1 MASVDRK
8 SCEMKPI
15 VAGSIKVHLIWFD
28 SMGAKSSSL
37 LLETPDVKLLIDP
50 AAAVMQPSF
59 PLSESQKRV
68 LRQKAFDAIHR
79 AAKKADAIFI
89 SHYHYDHHTLPDEP
103 NELELYKGKKIWVK
117 NPNLWINRSQW
128 GRARIFLSR
137 LYEGL
142 KGSGFENLLHP
153 ARRRNF
159 PDPLKNLPL
168 ASRKDY
174 GDYQKRKK
182 QLLRKGKAW
191 FRNTANLW
199 KKGKW
204 VSEFSL
210 GSTEVSFADGKS
222 IEIGAT
228 KIRFTTPLF
237 HGIEYDRLGWV
248 LGLVCEHKGAKFLY
262 SSDLQGPQ
270 IEDYADW
277 IIKENPDILILDGPA
292 TYLLGYMLNKINLA
306 RAISNASWVLRK
318 TTSKVII
325 YDHHLT
331 RGSRFKERI
340 SKVYEVAREEKKT
353 LLTAAEWLG
362 KEPLVLKLASE
373 KAKKN

>member
-15 VAGSIKVHLIWFD
+15 VAGKIKAHLIWFD
-28 SMGAKSSSL
+28 SMGAKSSSI
-37 LLETPDVKLLIDP
+37 LLETPDVKILIDP
-50 AAAVMQPSF
+50 GAAVMQPSF
-59 PLSESQKRV
+59 PLSESEKRV
-68 LRQKAFDAIHR
+68 LRQKAFNAISK
-79 AAKKADAIFI
+79 AARKADGIFI

-103 NELELYKGKKIWVK
+103 NELELYEGKKIWLK

-128 GRARIFLSR
+128 GRARLFLSR
-137 LYEGL
+137 LYQGL
-142 KGSGFENLLHP
+142 KGPGFDNLLHP
-153 ARRRNF
+153 SLKMKF
-159 PDPLKNLPL
+159 PDPLANLPL
-168 ASRKDY
+168 ASSKDY
-174 GDYQKRKK
+174 GDYEKRKK

-199 KKGKW
+199 KKGEW
-204 VSEFSL
+204 VPEFSM
-210 GSTEVSFADGKS
+210 GRTEVFFADGKS
-222 IEIGAT
+222 IKIGGT
-228 KIRFTTPLF
+228 KIRFTEALF
-237 HGIEYDRLGWV
+237 HGIEYGRVGWV
-248 LGLVCEHKGAKFLY
+248 LGLICQHKGVKLLY

-277 IIKENPDILILDGPA
+277 VIKENPDILILDGPA

-306 RAISNASWVLRK
+306 RAISNASRILREA
-318 TTSKVII
+318 TSKVII

-331 RGSRFKERI
+331 RDTRFKERT

-353 LLTAAEWLG
+353 FLTAAEWLQR
-362 KEPLVLKLASE
+362 EPLVLKLARK

>member
-1 MASVDRK
+1 MASVNRK
-8 SCEMKPI
+8 SGEMKPI
-15 VAGSIKVHLIWFD
+15 VAGNMKVHLLWFD

-37 LLETPDVKLLIDP
+37 LLETPDIKLLIDP
-50 AAAVMQPSF
+50 GAAVMQPSF
-59 PLSESQKRV
+59 PLSEAEKK
-68 LRQKAFDAIHR
+68 LLCQKAFGAINK
-79 AAKKADAIFI
+79 AAKKADTIFI

-103 NELELYKGKKIWVK
+103 HELELYEGKNIWVK

-128 GRARIFLSR
+128 GRARLFLSL

-142 KGSGFENLLHP
+142 KGSGFENLLYP
-153 ARRRNF
+153 AQRRNF
-159 PDPLKNLPL
+159 PDLLKNLPL

-174 GDYQKRKK
+174 GDYEKRKK

-204 VSEFSL
+204 VPEFSL
-210 GSTEVSFADGKS
+210 GSTEVFFADGKS
-222 IEIGAT
+222 IKVGGT
-228 KIRFTTPLF
+228 KIKFTEPLF
-237 HGIEYDRLGWV
+237 HGIEYDRVGWV
-248 LGLVCEHKGAKFLY
+248 LGLVCEYKAAKFLY

-270 IEDYADW
+270 IEDYAEW

-306 RAISNASWVLRK
+306 RAVSNASQVLRK
-318 TTSKVII
+318 TTSKVMI

-331 RGSRFKERI
+331 RGTRYKERV
-340 SKVYEVAREEKKT
+340 SKVYEVAHEEKKT

-362 KEPLVLKLASE
+362 KETLVLKLGRN
-373 KAKKN
+373 AKNR